1 MQHRNEVKIMK
12 KKSIFFAILGSL
24 LGLGIILTIVGVT
37 LGGKVQSMSI
47 HLGKN
52 SKSSISRNPQ
62 NITLPENDIRKL
74 DLDLAASSIEIRH
87 GDAFSIQGSQLSTN
101 NVKNGI
107 WTVESR
113 LTDHFYTIDIF
124 GIAKLPIPFREYRHD
139 DMDDIVITIPENAN
153 LEEVDMELNAS
164 SVNIERL
171 NSRNIDLELS
181 AGDLTIDSIT
191 AKEADLSV
199 SAGDITIKQYN
210 ISDDISLDCSVG
222 EINFGTRQNAE
233 KNICNNLEA
242 DCSMGDIDVYGK
254 LTGDNYLDCSM
265 GSISVNLIGS
275 SANYHVKNSNSTL
288 GSINY
293 TVQKSGD
300 EDNTTVSPDTDV
312 YGTLDFDCSMGNIDI
327 YYFYAAPNAK

>member
-153 LEEVDMELNAS
+153 LEEVDM
-164 SVNIERL
+164 
-171 NSRNIDLELS
+171 
-181 AGDLTIDSIT
+181 
-191 AKEADLSV
+191 DLSV